1 MFRRYQAEAAV
12 LLKGTLKKNTVFCD
26 LYPTMYET
34 RYDTQLFSEL
44 YDVQPQ
50 AIVWMRPIR
59 NGYGDGIITDFEYAY
74 SNDEGLKFLNL
85 TREQFKGLRLS
96 TSPTLTEDLR
106 KQFTADMST
115 VYTTGER
122 SEVTVFNPILN
133 KYARVLRV
141 KLREGVL
148 NVVQDITH
156 EQLVIRK
163 LEEQATQLE
172 ERSRELQAQKSLIDN
187 ILEKTS
193 NGISVSKVF
202 RDERGKI
209 VDALT
214 ILANDAAV
222 KYIGF
227 PKDVYLS
234 KRATEIEPTIIGS
247 PYYQAC
253 IKTLETGEP
262 FVMQYYVESTG
273 KWLELTVSKM
283 DYSHLIQ
290 VFSDITA
297 IKKVQLQ
304 LEKAASTLK
313 TVFDSAQTGMYTLIP
328 EYDETGEIFDFRFG
342 MVNSTVSSYVNKK
355 PQALEGEQMSKWYP
369 GYLTNGVLQMY
380 KHTFETGEPQR
391 RELHYHVEDRE
402 YYLDVQSAKIDEQLL
417 VTFNDYTS
425 LRKSQLDLQET
436 VQALERSNTNLE
448 DFAHAASHDMK
459 EPLRK
464 ILTYTDKLRT
474 TLGPRMTEAEF
485 KMCERVLLSAERMQ
499 ILVDDLLEF
508 SQVSTEP
515 AKLEVVDLNEK
526 IERVLADLELPIE
539 EKKAEI
545 ITHSL
550 PSLTGN
556 RRQLQQLFHNLIGN
570 ALKYSRPGVP
580 PRIEITCRVAY
591 GREFFARIPPE
602 LANNRFY
609 LIEVSDNGIGF
620 EPQYAEQIFKM
631 FQRLHGKSEY
641 SGTGVGLSIARK
653 VVQNHDGYIWAEGEL
668 QRGATFKVLLPVN
681 HDQDRRVFRE

>member
-1 MFRRYQAEAAV
+1 
-12 LLKGTLKKNTVFCD
+12 
-26 LYPTMYET
+26 MYET

>member
-1 MFRRYQAEAAV
+1 
-12 LLKGTLKKNTVFCD
+12 
-26 LYPTMYET
+26 MYET

-115 VYTTGER
+115 VYTTGEK

-273 KWLELTVSKM
+273 RWLELTVSKM

>member
-1 MFRRYQAEAAV
+1 
-12 LLKGTLKKNTVFCD
+12 
-26 LYPTMYET
+26 MYET

-115 VYTTGER
+115 VYTTGEK

>member
-1 MFRRYQAEAAV
+1 
-12 LLKGTLKKNTVFCD
+12 
-26 LYPTMYET
+26 MYET

-580 PRIEITCRVAY
+580 PKIEITCRIAY

>member
-1 MFRRYQAEAAV
+1 
-12 LLKGTLKKNTVFCD
+12 
-26 LYPTMYET
+26 MYET

-515 AKLEVVDLNEK
+515 AKLEIVDLNEK